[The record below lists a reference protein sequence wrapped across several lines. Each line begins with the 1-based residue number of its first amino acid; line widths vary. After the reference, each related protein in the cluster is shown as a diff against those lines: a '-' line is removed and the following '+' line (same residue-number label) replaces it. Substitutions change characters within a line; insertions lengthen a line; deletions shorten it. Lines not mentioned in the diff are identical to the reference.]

1 MITVI
6 VDGAY
11 FLGKI
16 NEWWFHIFYVLT
28 LYYFI
33 KSSIQQHKA
42 FIGSTNIIL
51 AMTENDRKQ
60 KE

>member
-16 NEWWFHIFYVLT
+16 NEWWFHIFYTLT
-28 LYYFI
+28 LYYFF
-33 KSSIQQHKA
+33 KSSFEQHKA
-42 FIGSTNIIL
+42 FIGSTNIVL
-51 AMTENDRKQ
+51 AMTENERK
-60 KE
+60 